1 MLPGL
6 LTGKTVLVTGAASG
20 IGREVARACATGGAR
35 IVLCDRDSKML
46 AESVATLPA
55 VDAPHEI
62 AFCDVTDSAS
72 VVSAFAN
79 KGRIDAVVN
88 CAGIWRLGPDGSLG
102 KLEDNIWQEI
112 LDVNLTGTM
121 KVCREA
127 VRHMADQ
134 GGGSIVT
141 IASIV
146 ALKGWNKV
154 NAYTASKGGVL
165 SFSRGLAVET
175 GPHNIRVNCICP
187 GQTETPMTE
196 EVLKYSQPIG
206 LPLGRIGQPADT
218 ANVAAFLCSDFASF
232 VTGATVPVDGGGSAA

>member
-1 MLPGL
+1 MLAGL
-6 LTGKTVLVTGAASG
+6 LTNKTVLVTGAASG
-20 IGREVARACATGGAR
+20 IGREVALTCATGGAR
-35 IVLCDRDSKML
+35 VILCDRDSEKLETSASML
-46 AESVATLPA
+46 PSAH
-55 VDAPHEI
+55 APHETVL
-62 AFCDVTDSAS
+62 CDVTDNNALA
-72 VVSAFAN
+72 SAFARR
-79 KGRIDAVVN
+79 GRIDAVVN
-88 CAGIWRLGPDGSLG
+88 CAGIWRLGADGSLDY
-102 KLEDNIWQEI
+102 LEDSTWQGI
-112 LDVNLTGTM
+112 IDVNLTGTM

-127 VRHMADQ
+127 VRHMKEY

-196 EVLKYSQPIG
+196 EVLQYSQPAG
-206 LPLGRIGQPADT
+206 LPLGRIAQPSDIAH
-218 ANVAAFLCSDFASF
+218 VAAFLCSEFASY
-232 VTGATVPVDGGGSAA
+232 VTGATIPVDGGGSAT